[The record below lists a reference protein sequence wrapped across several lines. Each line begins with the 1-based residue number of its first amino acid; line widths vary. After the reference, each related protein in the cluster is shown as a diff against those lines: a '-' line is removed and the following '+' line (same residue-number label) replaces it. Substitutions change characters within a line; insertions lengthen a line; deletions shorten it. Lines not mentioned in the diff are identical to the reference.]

1 MESMELKLESDVE
14 ELEELAKKKE
24 LLTKEEN
31 EEFERKAQEL
41 LAQLSQQEA
50 VRLLVLEEFRKRIL
64 KAQEE
69 YRQNQERYQQNHK
82 REEKRFSMEEVERY
96 LEKER
101 EKIKTEE
108 NRESQEER
116 QEEWEREKRK

>member
-14 ELEELAKKKE
+14 ELEELAKKKKSV
-24 LLTKEEN
+24 TKEEN

-41 LAQLSQQEA
+41 LVQLSQQEA

-69 YRQNQERYQQNHK
+69 YRQNQERYQQNHERK
-82 REEKRFSMEEVERY
+82 EKRFSMEEVERH
-96 LEKER
+96 LEIER
-101 EKIKTEE
+101 EKMKTD
-108 NRESQEER
+108 
-116 QEEWEREKRK
+116 RKSVV